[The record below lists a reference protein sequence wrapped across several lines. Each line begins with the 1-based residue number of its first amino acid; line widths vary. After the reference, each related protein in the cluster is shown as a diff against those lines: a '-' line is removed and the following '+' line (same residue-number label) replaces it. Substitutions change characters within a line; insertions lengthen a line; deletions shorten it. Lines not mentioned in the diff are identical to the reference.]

1 MMGVISFNVV
11 IILLGHY
18 PSNTQW
24 ERLYLVTN
32 YFFLLIFLCEAVF
45 KIAGLGPRGYL
56 KVRNPC

>member
-18 PSNTQW
+18 
-24 ERLYLVTN
+24 
-32 YFFLLIFLCEAVF
+32 FLLIFLCEAVF

-56 KVRNPC
+56 KVRNPCSPAFPL